1 MRWHVGDP
9 RVRQSGRI
17 DEPAGRRVTAALLS
31 PVATGAR
38 ATIEKLLTLYSR
50 ADADL
55 PLLADARA
63 LRARIAPRVSAAPG
77 R

>member
-1 MRWHVGDP
+1 M
-9 RVRQSGRI
+9 
-17 DEPAGRRVTAALLS
+17 TAALLS
-31 PVATGAR
+31 LVATGAR